1 MKIAT
6 LATAAVAIALLT
18 GCGTE
23 STPETAPSNV
33 AAPARDK
40 AVQDAGTRDKA
51 PGPPVT
57 DASIA
62 AASAYVQ
69 SEEAKAALAGP
80 APQVAGVAKP
90 ALDNAAELAVCRI
103 AFAVKHGDRP
113 HAPSDVELRQSAF
126 DLASNPKALEEC
138 RARP

>member
-1 MKIAT
+1 MKFAT
-6 LATAAVAIALLT
+6 LAAATAALALLS
-18 GCGTE
+18 GCGSKGDDAVT
-23 STPETAPSNV
+23 TTNTTATGTNV
-33 AAPARDK
+33 AK
-40 AVQDAGTRDKA
+40 TGGEKT

-57 DASIA
+57 EQSVA
-62 AASAYVQ
+62 AANAYAN
-69 SEEAKAALAGP
+69 SKEAKDALAGP

-103 AFAVKHGDRP
+103 AFAVKHGEQAR
-113 HAPSDVELRQSAF
+113 APSDVELRQAAF